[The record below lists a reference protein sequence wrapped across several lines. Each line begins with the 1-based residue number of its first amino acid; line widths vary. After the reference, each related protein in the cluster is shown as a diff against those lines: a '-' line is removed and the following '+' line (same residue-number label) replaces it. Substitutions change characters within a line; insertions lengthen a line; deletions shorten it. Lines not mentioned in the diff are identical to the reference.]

1 MTKQNDYKVK
11 GHEFESR
18 ELQVNTLIIKGIKC
32 LPYILK
38 MGIMTFEMESSSKI
52 LLKIYFW

>member
-38 MGIMTFEMESSSKI
+38 MGIMTLEMESSSKT
-52 LLKIYFW
+52 LQKDEK